1 MLLSEILRV
10 TFGLVAVIGLI
21 GLCAVIARKAGLI
34 SASGGL
40 VRKRRLAVVET
51 LALDARRRLAII
63 KCDDHEHLIVLGAAG
78 EQVIAANLVSAP
90 TVDVVTEDDNT
101 KAKHDT
107 PRDNPFAIL
116 RALNKLRDEAREDK
130 ARQGETT
137 GDLKE
142 ANAA

>member
-21 GLCAVIARKAGLI
+21 GICAVIARKAGLL

-63 KCDDHEHLIVLGAAG
+63 KCDSQEHLIVLGANG
-78 EQVIAANLVSAP
+78 EQVIASNLEP
-90 TVDVVTEDDNT
+90 TPSLE
-101 KAKHDT
+101 T
-107 PRDNPFAIL
+107 PQVEIDAGKDQRDNPFAIM
-116 RALNKLRDEAREDK
+116 RALRKFRDEARSDAVK
-130 ARQGETT
+130 
-137 GDLKE
+137 GDLEK
-142 ANAA
+142 ADAA